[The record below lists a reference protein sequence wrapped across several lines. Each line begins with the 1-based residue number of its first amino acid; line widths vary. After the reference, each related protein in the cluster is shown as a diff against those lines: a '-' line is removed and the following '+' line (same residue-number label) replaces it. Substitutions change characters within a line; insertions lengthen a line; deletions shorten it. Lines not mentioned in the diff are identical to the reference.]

1 MANRRYYLLENR
13 VICSEFDSQ
22 LSIISNPYKSIRY
35 FFLFL
40 LYIMTI
46 AFYTYGLVNY
56 KTITTAISNFSG
68 IWLGLTCVFGGGLIV
83 MYSLNLVP
91 LIISVFKNTFF
102 KNLFFK
108 EELTITKDGLIFKKY
123 DKVKFNL
130 FYKDIRELYLD
141 FQKSEKEFS
150 GVPFLVPNY
159 KPILHLVLV
168 DKKQSIKLFE
178 SIKRDEIK
186 YLYEVITEKLIKNGL
201 FFEEYQSKKRI
212 SLNVS
217 FLSPTEFYS
226 SSKYLFDKTEIEKI
240 DNNIESLKSE
250 QGIYYSMVIE
260 KFKKNI
266 IHRRALNKISI
277 Y

>member
-1 MANRRYYLLENR
+1 MADRKYYLLENR

-22 LSIISNPYKSIRY
+22 LSIISNPYKNSRY
-35 FFLFL
+35 VFMFL
-40 LYIMTI
+40 LYITTI
-46 AFYTYGLVNY
+46 AFYVFGLINY
-56 KTITTAISNFSG
+56 KSITTVVSNLSST
-68 IWLGLTCVFGGGLIV
+68 WAALTYVFGGGLIV
-83 MYSLNLVP
+83 MYSLNVAP

-102 KNLFFK
+102 KNLFLK
-108 EELTITKDGLIFKKY
+108 EELTITKDRLIFKKY
-123 DKVKFNL
+123 DKVKLNIL
-130 FYKDIRELYLD
+130 YKDIRELYLD
-141 FQKSEKEFS
+141 FQKSEEEFS

-159 KPILHLVLV
+159 KPILHLVFV
-168 DKKQSIKLFE
+168 DKEQSMKIFE

-201 FFEEYQSKKRI
+201 LFEEYQSPKRI

-217 FLSPTEFYS
+217 FLSPTEFYL
-226 SSKYLFDKTEIEKI
+226 SSKYLFDKTDIENI

-260 KFKKNI
+260 KFKEHI
-266 IHRRALNKISI
+266 LHYRTLNKISI